1 MLGGWLRP
9 SASVGGTGHFCPSR
23 ISLHELTTPVT
34 LKKKIITNVIYYISE
49 VPPFKPFR
57 PGCVHCGMLITS
69 SNTIFSFQISVINN
83 INKSIVQNYDV
94 GDTNDRS
101 LYGLNLCDDL
111 WEWDIITNRA
121 EVFSF
126 IELTDEFL
134 QLYMFITLKCY

>member
-1 MLGGWLRP
+1 
-9 SASVGGTGHFCPSR
+9 
-23 ISLHELTTPVT
+23 
-34 LKKKIITNVIYYISE
+34 
-49 VPPFKPFR
+49 
-57 PGCVHCGMLITS
+57 MLITS

-134 QLYMFITLKCY
+134 QLYMFITLKCYWY